1 MVRVF
6 GHRGCDDLQF
16 LPLKYSNREVRSPL
30 QRMANLPR
38 NEMTYVPNLRLREL
52 KMARNGEIRI
62 RMRNESVWPEAPVI
76 PNVASIKNEPGK
88 PFF

>member
-16 LPLKYSNREVRSPL
+16 LPLKYSDREVRSPL
-30 QRMANLPR
+30 QRMANLSR
-38 NEMTYVPNLRLREL
+38 NEMAYGPNLGLREL

-62 RMRNESVWPEAPVI
+62 RMRNESVWPNRPVM
-76 PNVASIKNEPGK
+76 PNMTSIENEPSK